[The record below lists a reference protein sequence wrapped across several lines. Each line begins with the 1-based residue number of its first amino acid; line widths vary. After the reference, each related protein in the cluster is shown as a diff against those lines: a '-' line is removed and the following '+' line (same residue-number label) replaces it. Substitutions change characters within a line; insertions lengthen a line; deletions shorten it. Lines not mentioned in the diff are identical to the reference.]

1 VKIGLECIPCFLRQA
16 CEAVSMVTDE
26 HTSRER
32 IIRQVLGRLANESFE
47 KTPPAVG
54 ADIHRIVR
62 HLSGN
67 SDPYRE
73 IKKESN
79 AVARELMPSLR
90 ERISHCPDP
99 FETAVRL
106 AIAGN
111 IIDCG
116 QGNHI
121 SKQKIEQTIS
131 RCLHHPLDTE
141 RLNELRE
148 QIRKAAHILYLGD
161 NAGEIFFDRLLLEHL
176 EGAPITFAVRG
187 GPAIN
192 DALTD
197 DARSAGLFSLVT
209 VIDNGTDV
217 PGTIVKECSAEFQRH
232 FARADLIIAKGQG
245 NYETL
250 SDEKKTIFFLL
261 QAKCPAIVNDI
272 GCTQGDMVIARN
284 N

>member
-1 VKIGLECIPCFLRQA
+1 MKMGLECIPCFLRQA
-16 CEAVSMVTDE
+16 CEAVSMVSDD

-32 IIRQVLGRLANESFE
+32 IIRQVIFRLANESFD

-62 HLSGN
+62 RLSGN

-73 IKKESN
+73 IKRDSN
-79 AVARELMPSLR
+79 ALAGELMPSLR
-90 ERISHCPDP
+90 ARINHGPDP
-99 FETAVRL
+99 FETAVRV

-121 SKQKIEQTIS
+121 SKHKIEQAIS
-131 RCLHHPLDTE
+131 HCLNHPLNND
-141 RLNELRE
+141 RLNELRT
-148 QIRKAAHILYLGD
+148 QIATADHILYLGD

-176 EGAPITFAVRG
+176 EAAPITFAVRG
-187 GPAIN
+187 GPTIN

-197 DARSAGLFSLVT
+197 DARLAGLDSLVT
-209 VIDNGTDV
+209 VIDNGSDV
-217 PGTIVKECSAEFQRH
+217 PGTIVKECSPEFQRH
-232 FARADLIIAKGQG
+232 FAQADLIIAKGQG

-261 QAKCPAIVNDI
+261 KAKCPVIVKDI
-272 GCTQGDMVIARN
+272 GCEQGDMVIARN